1 MVRYKSSLFTAVGA
15 LALSAGIGVQLWMHG
30 NYAHFAGG
38 FLLGMSIALLILG
51 LARPSRRMSRW

>member
-1 MVRYKSSLFTAVGA
+1 VARYKNSVFTAAGS
-15 LALSAGIGVQLWMHG
+15 LALSGGVAIQLWMHG

-51 LARPSRRMSRW
+51 LARPSRRLSR

>member
-1 MVRYKSSLFTAVGA
+1 MSRRRYFTAAGSFA
-15 LALSAGIGVQLWMHG
+15 LAAGIGLQHFVHG

-51 LARPSRRMSRW
+51 LARQGWRTSR